1 MKFSQAKRLQVLPPY
16 LFAEIDRIKQKLI
29 QSGKQLISLGI
40 GDPDQPTPT
49 FIIDKAK
56 EQIYNS
62 EHHKYPSYDG
72 MKSYKQAV
80 ANWYKRRFNVDLDA
94 GSEVLALIGSKE
106 GIAHM
111 PLAFVDQGDIV
122 LCPDPGYPVYKIATI
137 FAGGTPYFMPL
148 KEENGFLPELDKIPE
163 DVLKKAK
170 LMFLNYPNNPTSA
183 TASLGF
189 FEKVVALAQKYEI
202 AICHDNAYSEMYYD
216 NQPQPSF
223 LQVPG
228 AKEVGIEF
236 HSLSKTYNMTGWRV
250 GFAVGNIDL
259 IKGLG
264 KIKEN
269 VDSGLFQAIQA
280 AGIEAL
286 DSDQSS
292 VEKSRK
298 MYQERRDIFCKGL
311 DEMGWKYFA
320 SKATFYIWVKT
331 PNGIKSIDMTMK
343 LMNDAGI
350 VSTPG
355 SGFGEFGE
363 GYIRF
368 SLTVDKEVLKKVIE
382 KLKEVKF

>member
-1 MKFSQAKRLQVLPPY
+1 MNFTQAKRLQVLPPY

-29 QSGKQLISLGI
+29 QSGKELISLGI

-49 FIIDKAK
+49 FIIDKLK
-56 EQIYNS
+56 EEIYNPK
-62 EHHKYPSYDG
+62 HHQYPSYQG
-72 MKSYKQAV
+72 MKSYRQSV
-80 ANWYKRRFNVDLDA
+80 ANWYKRRFNVDLDPEN
-94 GSEVLALIGSKE
+94 EVVALIGSKE

-122 LCPDPGYPVYKIATI
+122 LCPDPAYPVYKIATI
-137 FAGGTPYFMPL
+137 FAGGIPHIMPL
-148 KEENGFLPELDKIPE
+148 KEENGFLPELGKIPA
-163 DVLKKAK
+163 DILNKAK
-170 LMFLNYPNNPTSA
+170 LMFINYPNNPTSA
-183 TASLGF
+183 TATLGF
-189 FEKVVALAQKYEI
+189 FKDVVALAEKYNI

-216 NQPQPSF
+216 GVAQPSF

-250 GFAVGNIDL
+250 GFAVGNPDL

-269 VDSGLFQAIQA
+269 VDSGLFQAIQS
-280 AGIEAL
+280 AGSVAL
-286 DSDQSS
+286 DSDQST
-292 VEKSRK
+292 VEAARK
-298 MYQERRDIFCKGL
+298 MYQERRDIFCNGL
-311 DEMGWKYFA
+311 DSLGWKYFA
-320 SKATFYIWVKT
+320 NKATFYVWVRT
-331 PNGIKSIDMTMK
+331 PKGISSIDMTMK
-343 LMNDAGI
+343 LMNESGI

-368 SLTVDKEVLKKVIE
+368 SLTVEKEILKKVIE
-382 KLKEVKF
+382 KLKAVKF